1 MADIIN
7 FETKQDD
14 ALSKTIEEFDL
25 DAFKG
30 WTYEQRVF
38 NPETGESLTIMSGP
52 AEEIVA
58 NAIQAARLFED
69 RNPGVIDDAYALV
82 DDYVAEEFRR

>member
-7 FETKQDD
+7 FDTKQNDM
-14 ALSKTIEEFDL
+14 SKIIEELDL

-38 NPETGESLTIMSGP
+38 NPETGESLSIMSGP
-52 AEEIVA
+52 AEEIIT
-58 NAIQAARLFED
+58 NAIQAARLLED
-69 RNPGVIDDAYALV
+69 RTPGVIDDAYALV
-82 DDYVAEEFRR
+82 DEYVAEEFRS

>member
-7 FETKQDD
+7 FDTTKQNDM
-14 ALSKTIEEFDL
+14 SKIIEEFDL

-30 WTYEQRVF
+30 WTYEERVF

-52 AEEIVA
+52 VEEIVA
-58 NAIQAARLFED
+58 NAIQAAILLED
-69 RNPGVIDDAYALV
+69 KTPGAIDDAYALV
-82 DDYVAEEFRR
+82 DEYVAEELRS